1 MKMADV
7 KIHEIIQLI
16 EEERPSGVKQLAL
29 LLCQRYGVSNRQALE
44 MIMKLQKRGRIEFMS
59 QPLTASTDLAAY
71 LRTGQSLWYWV
82 TVGLSTITLFAVFF
96 IPKSLIPWSYIR
108 NVMGVVF
115 VLWFP
120 GYTLVKALFP
130 YKLPLRVVGDKLA
143 EVERIALSLGVSLTL
158 VPLVVLLLNYSSLGI
173 GEFVISFSL
182 FVIVVVFATIAVVRE
197 FHAKIRF

>member
-1 MKMADV
+1 M
-7 KIHEIIQLI
+7 
-16 EEERPSGVKQLAL
+16 
-29 LLCQRYGVSNRQALE
+29 
-44 MIMKLQKRGRIEFMS
+44 
-59 QPLTASTDLAAY
+59 
-71 LRTGQSLWYWV
+71 
-82 TVGLSTITLFAVFF
+82 
-96 IPKSLIPWSYIR
+96 
-108 NVMGVVF
+108 
-115 VLWFP
+115 
-120 GYTLVKALFP
+120 KALFP